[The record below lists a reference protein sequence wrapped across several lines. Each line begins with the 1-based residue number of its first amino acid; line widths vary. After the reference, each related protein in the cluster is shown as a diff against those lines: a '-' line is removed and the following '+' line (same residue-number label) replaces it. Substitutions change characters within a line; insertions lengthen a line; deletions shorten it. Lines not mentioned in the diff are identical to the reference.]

1 MATVPHALALYFT
14 RLSPQFALAMPPFD
28 MAGFNVKQHWH
39 RKFHHDSRSK
49 WLRNRVAELFNDET
63 DEWRVE

>member
-1 MATVPHALALYFT
+1 
-14 RLSPQFALAMPPFD
+14 
-28 MAGFNVKQHWH
+28 MAGFDVKQHWH